1 MGPESYNR
9 LQLMGNQINLLGPG
23 GGGGGAGAGARE
35 SRSCDVRLCVLS
47 ERIRNVSPVLKHRLV
62 IGLIS
67 HSNHLT
73 SPQRRSDTLITE
85 SL

>member
-9 LQLMGNQINLLGPG
+9 LQLMGNQINLLGPRGG
-23 GGGGGAGAGARE
+23 GGGGGAERATVVMC
-35 SRSCDVRLCVLS
+35 SSVLS
-47 ERIRNVSPVLKHRLV
+47 ERIQNVSLVLKYRLV

-67 HSNHLT
+67 YSNHLT